1 MIPRRAPL
9 GWSLAMV
16 LTVGATAHCGSRTVD
31 AVDLG
36 QSPDGGRPPAAA
48 LGQSADGGPPPAV
61 ALGQPPDGGPPL
73 IWPTPSHGAN
83 SDPWL
88 VENHDSL
95 LEMRP
100 RVVVLDFYNYLDAQ
114 AAQKRVQATI
124 DAIAESSR
132 YHGYSDPTAPAFL
145 NYALVKIVDLT
156 DHPPPPGSTL
166 ESSTLLPTDL
176 TGAFDASALFM
187 PAFAAHYGF
196 SDPADPSQALT
207 LCQLFESGTI
217 NELWLMT
224 GDEGSS
230 RRPPL
235 MAELKQVYDAT
246 NKAMPGS
253 FADTGYQPQMPP
265 LPRCGVTM
273 RIAYVSPITGVDCD
287 LVPRSLGIENT
298 ALASR
303 PVIPYL
309 TDNARDFFN
318 GEFKSLDGAT
328 FDSWAQLIAT
338 GPGGWCS
345 ETMPCISYP
354 SERPMPASVPIA
366 SGTFPDG
373 STWTMSPFHQGC
385 GGAHFPSN
393 ARFMWDYANTQA
405 VRSRCEHYALHDAS
419 GDDAL
424 VGYSSDLASVS
435 AYAQQ
440 FGDSGCGPGWQ
451 IYLRQSMPGLHNP
464 ARATDGSPMKNWWPF
479 LFY

>member
-1 MIPRRAPL
+1 
-9 GWSLAMV
+9 MV

-36 QSPDGGRPPAAA
+36 PSPDGGPPSAVAPGQSPDGG
-48 LGQSADGGPPPAV
+48 S
-61 ALGQPPDGGPPL
+61 PL

-88 VENHDSL
+88 VENHDSIV
-95 LEMRP
+95 EMRP
-100 RVVVLDFYNYLDAQ
+100 RVVVLDFYNYLDAR
-114 AAQKRVQATI
+114 AAQKQVQTRI

-132 YHGYSDPTAPAFL
+132 YHGYSDAMAPAFL
-145 NYALVKIVDLT
+145 NYALVKVVDLT
-156 DHPPPPGSTL
+156 DRPPPPNSTL
-166 ESSTLLPTDL
+166 ESSTLLPTDSI
-176 TGAFDASALFM
+176 TGAFDASALFT
-187 PAFAAHYGF
+187 PAFASHYGF
-196 SDPADPSQALT
+196 PDPANPSQALT
-207 LCQLFESGTI
+207 LCQLFETGTI

-235 MAELKQVYDAT
+235 MAELKQVYDG
-246 NKAMPGS
+246 NKAVPGS
-253 FADTGYQPQMPP
+253 FADTGYQPQVPP
-265 LPRCGVTM
+265 LPQCGVTV

-287 LVPRSLGIENT
+287 LSPRWLGIENT
-298 ALASR
+298 ALASP

-318 GEFKSLDGAT
+318 GDFKSVDGAT
-328 FDSWAQLIAT
+328 FDSWAELVAMGT
-338 GPGGWCS
+338 NGWCDPNS
-345 ETMPCISYP
+345 LACISYP
-354 SERPMPASVPIA
+354 SESQLPASVPTA
-366 SGTFPDG
+366 TGTFPDG

-393 ARFMWDYANTQA
+393 ARFKWDYANTQA
-405 VRSRCEHYALHDAS
+405 VRSRCEHYALRDAA

-424 VGYSSDLASVS
+424 VRYSSNLASVS
-435 AYAQQ
+435 AYTQQ
-440 FGDSGCGPGWQ
+440 FGDGGCGAGWQ
-451 IYLRQSMPGLHNP
+451 IYLPQSMPGLHNP